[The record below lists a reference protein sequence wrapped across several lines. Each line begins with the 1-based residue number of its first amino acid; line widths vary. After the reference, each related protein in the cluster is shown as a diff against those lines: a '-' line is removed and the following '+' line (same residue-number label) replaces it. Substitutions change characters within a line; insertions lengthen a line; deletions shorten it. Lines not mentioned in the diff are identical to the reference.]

1 MRRSLSRLAA
11 LARRA
16 LFLGGNR
23 PARSKPRRRVLRSLS
38 MQGLESRSMFA
49 VASPTDWGNDKLVNP
64 TNSGR
69 ITRSFSDRFE
79 SNNTVATAT
88 NLGTRVGNSM
98 VGSLAIGPASTPD
111 RDVFRFSTTQT
122 GTSANYID
130 ILFTHASGDLDAR
143 LLDSAGNQLATS
155 EGTSNNERLSM
166 SNRAAGTYFVEVYGH
181 RSAVNNYDLDLR
193 LPGMTADRFEAN
205 DTRQTATDLRT
216 LSGASTVSDLSINTT
231 TDRDFYRITT
241 TGVGTSAHYV
251 DVLFNHAAGDIDARL
266 LDASGNTLA
275 NSTGTVNNE
284 RLSLS
289 GRAPGTYFVAVFGY
303 SGAVN
308 RYSLDFR
315 APAGIAPDVY
325 ESNDTRATSSDLRTV
340 AGQLNLSNLSIH
352 SSSDRDFYR
361 LATTM
366 TGTAAHYIDVN
377 FTHAQGDIDARLLN
391 AAGEVLATSVTTSD
405 RERLSLQ
412 GQPAGTYFLEVYGY
426 SGAVNRYGME
436 FNTPGGLVVTQVCQ
450 SHVVH
455 R

>member
-143 LLDSAGNQLATS
+143 LL
-155 EGTSNNERLSM
+155 
-166 SNRAAGTYFVEVYGH
+166 
-181 RSAVNNYDLDLR
+181 
-193 LPGMTADRFEAN
+193 
-205 DTRQTATDLRT
+205 
-216 LSGASTVSDLSINTT
+216 
-231 TDRDFYRITT
+231 
-241 TGVGTSAHYV
+241 
-251 DVLFNHAAGDIDARL
+251 
-266 LDASGNTLA
+266 
-275 NSTGTVNNE
+275 
-284 RLSLS
+284 
-289 GRAPGTYFVAVFGY
+289 
-303 SGAVN
+303 
-308 RYSLDFR
+308 
-315 APAGIAPDVY
+315 
-325 ESNDTRATSSDLRTV
+325 
-340 AGQLNLSNLSIH
+340 
-352 SSSDRDFYR
+352 
-361 LATTM
+361 
-366 TGTAAHYIDVN
+366 
-377 FTHAQGDIDARLLN
+377 N

-426 SGAVNRYGME
+426 SGAVNRYGMK